1 MSVSQ
6 DLLLIHLAW
15 HDIPVTW
22 VSVDSEKAS
31 LMIRPLKALPH
42 IRISTQLSSDSRVKR
57 LALSTYDMILLISV
71 DSNAQSWMKMQGTAL
86 AELLLGGPMFV
97 GFGIAHITLQIYCDI
112 RAHFSN
118 TINLSALC
126 YPSTRETWA
135 PSKLVGT
142 RLWSATSLLKIN
154 CLWHGGGGDESS
166 EREVALQAWISAI
179 WARQELTLLG
189 NLMLH
194 TDTLAVHKPKEISN
208 DFIQGVM
215 TAEGMKLENAQY
227 QNSVQESSDFSQ
239 QVLIRPYHLVLFGY
253 NTYM

>member
-1 MSVSQ
+1 MNEWQPRGKVIAYFSFSSQHVSFTGPAA
-6 DLLLIHLAW
+6 DTPCVARHPSYLGLRRFGKGLT
-15 HDIPVTW
+15 HD
-22 VSVDSEKAS
+22 KAAQGPAS
-31 LMIRPLKALPH
+31 HQNLHTALERQPG
-42 IRISTQLSSDSRVKR
+42 QR

-118 TINLSALC
+118 TIIS
-126 YPSTRETWA
+126 R
-135 PSKLVGT
+135 
-142 RLWSATSLLKIN
+142 RSATPRLEKLGHRLSCLLKIN
-154 CLWHGGGGDESS
+154 CCGMVEVGMNPVS
-166 EREVALQAWISAI
+166 EKWLYRPGS
-179 WARQELTLLG
+179 RQY
-189 NLMLH
+189 
-194 TDTLAVHKPKEISN
+194 TLAVHKPKEISN

-239 QVLIRPYHLVLFGY
+239 QVLIRPYDLVLFGY